1 MNRFLRCAVL
11 FLWLAFTLA
20 CARLPEYAQPRIV
33 QVHEQRETLVTG
45 FPYRPLT
52 PADFRAA
59 SLSEQLAEHAERINA
74 HATVLIRVTADSSF
88 RLTSGN
94 FNGQSYY
101 FGSIG
106 QLAFEAVMLPDR
118 SWWNPKLPAN
128 MRSYVLQHEQIHF
141 ALTELAA
148 RQLTSDS
155 HKWASDVLVIEL
167 TPQEVLAEL
176 AQQINDRINAAM
188 QASLKRQAQFDEDTS
203 LSYNPKW
210 QHWWSSKVED
220 ELKKSHRK

>member
-1 MNRFLRCAVL
+1 MNRFLRYAVL
-11 FLWLAFTLA
+11 FLWLALTLA
-20 CARLPEYAQPRIV
+20 CARLPEYARPRMV
-33 QVHEQRETLVTG
+33 QAHEQQETLAAG
-45 FPYRPLT
+45 FSYRPLT
-52 PADFRAA
+52 SADFRAA
-59 SLSEQLAEHAERINA
+59 SLSEPLAEHVEQINA
-74 HATVLIRVTADSSF
+74 HATILIRVTADSSF
-88 RLTSGN
+88 RLTSGD

-118 SWWNPKLPAN
+118 SWWNPKIPAN

-176 AQQINDRINAAM
+176 AHQINDRINAAM

-210 QHWWSSKVED
+210 QHWWSWKVED
-220 ELKKSHRK
+220 ELKKSPRK